1 GPVRRRVS
9 PGGNDPGHPV
19 HLVDRGGAQQP
30 PGPDPGEPRG
40 HRGTLRPR
48 RPARRDPR
56 PGVVAAHPG
65 LSRGGDGARQS
76 DRVRRDVGGADRDDR
91 LPHEEAREPAMTI
104 GSGNPMPR
112 GTLWVLAINV
122 AALIAFASGPAAV
135 EYPLAAAGILA
146 VLFAQLGLP
155 ACRIQTAAPLCPAN
169 IAQGYYWI
177 QLVLVTVLVGHFGFS
192 QGV

>member
-1 GPVRRRVS
+1 
-9 PGGNDPGHPV
+9 
-19 HLVDRGGAQQP
+19 
-30 PGPDPGEPRG
+30 
-40 HRGTLRPR
+40 
-48 RPARRDPR
+48 
-56 PGVVAAHPG
+56 
-65 LSRGGDGARQS
+65 
-76 DRVRRDVGGADRDDR
+76 
-91 LPHEEAREPAMTI
+91 
-104 GSGNPMPR
+104 MPR

-192 QGV
+192 QGVLPYLPSKDSLNLAIAVQVVGYL